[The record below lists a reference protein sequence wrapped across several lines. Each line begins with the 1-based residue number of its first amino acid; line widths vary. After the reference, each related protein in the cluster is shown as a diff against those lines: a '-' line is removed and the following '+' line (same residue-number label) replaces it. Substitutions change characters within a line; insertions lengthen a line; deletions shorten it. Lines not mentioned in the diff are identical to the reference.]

1 MENELYEAMMVR
13 DAGRMVAAI
22 EAGANVN
29 HVYLEPPLHDQGYTL
44 THMMALTN
52 RENELRV
59 FLDHAP
65 VAPVAH
71 IGPDAP
77 VAPVAHIGPDA
88 PVAPVARIGPDVPDV
103 LDLEVRDQQG
113 RTPLHIAILLGHAS
127 IADMLLH
134 AGARLPAVVLP
145 GTPPHI
151 YARIKRYD
159 DLVQVLEARVPHLQL

>member
-29 HVYLEPPLHDQGYTL
+29 HVYLEPPLHDHGYTL

-71 IGPDAP
+71 IGPD
-77 VAPVAHIGPDA
+77 VPD
-88 PVAPVARIGPDVPDV
+88 APVARIGPDVPDV